1 MIAIAVNRIGCSS
14 VRGLTRDPLE
24 SLLTQNS
31 RVASGLC
38 SGLSVARVDR

>member
-24 SLLTQNS
+24 SLLTQNT
-31 RVASGLC
+31 
-38 SGLSVARVDR
+38 SVVMVGCLQSAGAVR